1 MSIKNILC
9 AYSGEAAR
17 GSALRHAIKLARH
30 HDAWLTGVLR
40 HGRPSLS
47 RQFSAHLPA
56 GLVAQISEA
65 GDVKASEIEA
75 RFMSK
80 VSEAGL
86 SDRAEFVDLDP
97 DIDGAVS
104 EFARH
109 FDLVVTGTRS
119 EDRSEEAFAA
129 HPDLITLR
137 SGRPVL
143 VVPNEFDAPGLA
155 DHALVAWDG
164 KRSSARAIGDAMPY
178 LEEKAKVTV
187 LTVGR
192 TALTDADRLTTHL
205 ERHGIDGTYLLRPR
219 DGSVADTIQ
228 SVASELGAKLIVMG
242 AFEHSRFTH
251 SVMGGVTTDVIR
263 DTKVPVFLTH

>member
-9 AYSGEAAR
+9 AYSGEATR
-17 GSALRHAIKLARH
+17 GSAVRHAIKLARH
-30 HDAWLTGVLR
+30 HDAWITGVLR
-40 HGRPSLS
+40 HGRPSVN

-56 GLVAQISEA
+56 ALVAQISEA
-65 GDVKASEIEA
+65 GDAKANEIET
-75 RFMSK
+75 RFMGM
-80 VSEAGL
+80 VAEAGL
-86 SDRAEFVDLDP
+86 SDRAEFVDLNP
-97 DIDGAVS
+97 DVDGAVS

-109 FDLVVTGTRS
+109 FDLVVTGSRS

-129 HPDLITLR
+129 HPDLIALR

-143 VVPNEFDAPGLA
+143 VVPNGYDAPGLA

-178 LEEKAKVTV
+178 LEEKAKVTI

-192 TALTDADRLTTHL
+192 KELPDTDRMTIHL
-205 ERHGIDGTYLLRPR
+205 QRHGIDGNYILRPR
-219 DGSVADTIQ
+219 DGSVAGTIQ
-228 SVASELGAKLIVMG
+228 SVANELGAKLIVMG

-263 DTKVPVFLTH
+263 DTRVPVFLTH